1 MQIEKAL
8 VNDLLRVSEYPE
20 NLAFQLFIILQNI
33 TVLLKRILLFKF
45 LVSFLFINNNLKAK
59 IAVNE
64 KISVFVISAKAII

>member
-33 TVLLKRILLFKF
+33 TVLLKRILLFN
-45 LVSFLFINNNLKAK
+45 SF
-59 IAVNE
+59 
-64 KISVFVISAKAII
+64 